1 VTTSVESAAPPTSV
15 TETAIPLASSHGQS
29 PAQDILRGN
38 TLIWLLAA
46 LFATQ
51 PIATDLY
58 LASLPALK
66 TYFSVTTSAV
76 QLTLGI
82 YMLSFS
88 FSHLIVGPISDRFGR
103 RPVVLAGAA
112 LYLVGSL
119 IGTFTPSFYGLLVAR
134 ALQAVGASC
143 TAICARALVRDLYE
157 PRQAAGALSKAF
169 MLMSLVPMISP
180 ILGGVLQTQFGWRAN
195 FALISIL
202 SMLIFLASYRLLV
215 ETIPHKN
222 PNATRSREVLRNYL
236 ELARS
241 PILLT
246 YTFASMF
253 SYACLFTFISGS
265 PFVMI
270 EVLKVPTSYFGFC
283 FAVVTLGFIL
293 GSRFLQRHLGRIG
306 IDRSLRR
313 GAMISLVSSSALVVL
328 ALLKIQT
335 LSAFLVPMFGV
346 MVAHG
351 FIQPSSQAGAIG
363 SFPEKAGAAAALVGF
378 IIYIFAAL
386 VGSVVGASH
395 NGTTLPLATI
405 IFCMSLCCVFTCT
418 VLVKRLKNTKF
429 VP

>member
-1 VTTSVESAAPPTSV
+1 MERT
-15 TETAIPLASSHGQS
+15 
-29 PAQDILRGN
+29 PAREAFTGN
-38 TLIWLLAA
+38 TLIWILAS

-51 PIATDLY
+51 PVATDLY

-66 TYFSVTTSAV
+66 SYFSVSSSAV

-88 FSHLIVGPISDRFGR
+88 FSHLLVGPISDRFGR
-103 RPVVLAGAA
+103 RPVVLVGAA
-112 LYLVGSL
+112 LYLFGSL

-134 ALQAVGASC
+134 ALQALGASC
-143 TAICARALVRDLYE
+143 TVICARALVRDLYE
-157 PRQAAGALSKAF
+157 PRQAASALSKAF
-169 MLMSLVPMISP
+169 VLMSLVPLVSP
-180 ILGGVLQTQFGWRAN
+180 VLGGVLQTHFGWRAN
-195 FALISIL
+195 FGLISFL
-202 SMLIFLASYRLLV
+202 SLLIFLTSYRLLT
-215 ETIPHKN
+215 ETIPAKN
-222 PNATRSREVLRNYL
+222 PQATRARDVLRNYL
-236 ELARS
+236 ELVRS

-253 SYACLFTFISGS
+253 SYACLFSFISGS

-283 FAVVTLGFIL
+283 FAIVTLGFIL
-293 GSRFLQRHLGRIG
+293 GSRFLQQHLARIG

-313 GAMISLVSSSALVVL
+313 GAIVSLVSSSSLVLL
-328 ALLKIQT
+328 ALFKIQT
-335 LSAFLVPMFGV
+335 LAAFLVPMFGV

-363 SFPEKAGAAAALVGF
+363 PFPEKAGAAAALVGF
-378 IIYIFAAL
+378 VIYIFAAL

-395 NGTTLPLATI
+395 DGTTLPLATI
-405 IFCMSLCCVFTCT
+405 IFCMSLCGVFTCT
-418 VLVKRLKNTKF
+418 VMVKRLKNHKF

>member
-1 VTTSVESAAPPTSV
+1 M
-15 TETAIPLASSHGQS
+15 
-29 PAQDILRGN
+29 
-38 TLIWLLAA
+38 LAA

-66 TYFSVTTSAV
+66 TYFSVSSSAV
-76 QLTLGI
+76 QLTLGV

-88 FSHLIVGPISDRFGR
+88 LSHLMIGPISDRFGR
-103 RPVVLAGAA
+103 RPVVLVGIT
-112 LYLVGSL
+112 LYLLGSL
-119 IGTFTPSFYGLLVAR
+119 IGTFTPSFYGLLLAR
-134 ALQAVGASC
+134 ALQALGASC
-143 TAICARALVRDLYE
+143 TVICARALVRDLYE

-169 MLMSLVPMISP
+169 MLMSIVPLIAP
-180 ILGGVLQTQFGWRAN
+180 VLGGVLQSNFGWRAN
-195 FALISIL
+195 FALISLLSVLIL
-202 SMLIFLASYRLLV
+202 IASYRILV
-215 ETIPHKN
+215 ETIPEKN
-222 PNATRSREVLRNYL
+222 PHATRAQDVVRNYL
-236 ELARS
+236 ELVRS

-246 YTFASMF
+246 YSFASMF
-253 SYACLFTFISGS
+253 TYACLFAFISGS

-283 FAVVTLGFIL
+283 FGIVTLGFIL
-293 GSRFLQRHLGRIG
+293 GSRFLQRHLARIG

-313 GAMISLVSSSALVVL
+313 GAIISLVSSSLLVLL

-335 LSAFLVPMFGV
+335 LAAFLVPMFGL

-378 IIYIFAAL
+378 IIYIFAVL
-386 VGSVVGASH
+386 VGTVVGASH
-395 NGTTLPLATI
+395 NGTTLPLAVI
-405 IFCMSLCCVFTCT
+405 IFCMSVCCAFTCT
-418 VLVKRLKNTKF
+418 VMVKRLKNTKF

>member
-1 VTTSVESAAPPTSV
+1 VT
-15 TETAIPLASSHGQS
+15 GR
-29 PAQDILRGN
+29 RGN
-38 TLIWLLAA
+38 FSGHSLVWLLAA

-66 TYFSVTTSAV
+66 TYFSVSNSAV

-88 FSHLIVGPISDRFGR
+88 FSHLVIGPISDRFGR
-103 RPVVLAGAA
+103 RPVVLFGAA
-112 LYLVGSL
+112 LYLLGSL
-119 IGTFTPSFYGLLVAR
+119 VGTLTPTFSGLLLAR
-134 ALQAVGASC
+134 VLQAVGASC

-157 PRQAAGALSKAF
+157 PREAAGALSKAF
-169 MLMSLVPMISP
+169 MVMSLVPL
-180 ILGGVLQTQFGWRAN
+180 ILPVVGGFLQTQFGWRAN
-195 FALISIL
+195 FGLISIL
-202 SMLIFLASYRLLV
+202 ALLIFLASYYLLS
-215 ETIPHKN
+215 ETIPEKN
-222 PNATRSREVLRNYL
+222 PHATRAKEVIRNYL
-236 ELARS
+236 DLIRS

-246 YTFASMF
+246 YTCASMF
-253 SYACLFTFISGS
+253 SYACLFSFISGS

-313 GAMISLVSSSALVVL
+313 GATISLVSSTALVLFAAFKV
-328 ALLKIQT
+328 QT
-335 LSAFLVPMFGV
+335 LAAFLVPMFGV

-363 SFPEKAGAAAALVGF
+363 PFPEKAGAAAALVGF
-378 IIYIFAAL
+378 IIYMFAAV
-386 VGSVVGASH
+386 VGSAVGATH
-395 NGTTLPLATI
+395 NGTTLPLAII
-405 IFCMSLCCVFTCT
+405 IFCMSMCGVLTCT

-429 VP
+429 IP